1 MQGRKFARSRLV
13 SGGGDL
19 VAEFEP
25 AGPCMEQV
33 SKSRRL
39 GVLGTGM
46 IGGSFALA
54 VKRAGLA
61 QEVVG
66 FDAQDD
72 VARRA
77 VTLGVIDRECASIED
92 LVASSD
98 MVLVAVPVVDT
109 AACVREC
116 LARGAN
122 LVMEAASVKG
132 QVLEELGRV
141 ADEKFASVH
150 PIAGTDQSGPE
161 AARADMF
168 HDRLVLV
175 MAHGSERLRQEVSQI
190 WSACG
195 ATCLEMEPDLH
206 DRLLAVTSHL
216 PHLLAFCYMNVVGQ
230 NEPESLKSLVGPGFR
245 DFTRIARADALV
257 WQSIFSANRL
267 ELSEQVQRFQIELEK
282 LQAIL
287 DHPEAMRESLRAA
300 SETLGVLR

>member
-1 MQGRKFARSRLV
+1 
-13 SGGGDL
+13 
-19 VAEFEP
+19 
-25 AGPCMEQV
+25 MEQD
-33 SKSRRL
+33 SNSRRL

-54 VKRAGLA
+54 AKDAGLA

-66 FDAQDD
+66 LDAGED
-72 VARRA
+72 VAKRA
-77 VTLGVIDRECASIED
+77 LALGVIDRECASIND

-98 MVLVAVPVVDT
+98 MVFVAVPVVDT

-132 QVLEELGRV
+132 QVFEELGEM
-141 ADEKFASVH
+141 ADDNFVSVH

-168 HDRLVLV
+168 QDRLVV
-175 MAHGSERLRQEVSQI
+175 IMAQGSEPLRQEVSRM

-216 PHLLAFCYMNVVGQ
+216 PHLLAFCYMSVVAQ
-230 NEPESLKSLVGPGFR
+230 NEPESLKPLVGPGFR
-245 DFTRIARADALV
+245 DFTRIARADAFV
-257 WQSIFSANRL
+257 WQSIFSANRA
-267 ELSEQVQRFQIELEK
+267 ELSEQIQRFQKELEK
-282 LQAIL
+282 LQAVL
-287 DHPEAMRESLRAA
+287 DHPGAMRESLRAA
-300 SETLGVLR
+300 RETLGVLR